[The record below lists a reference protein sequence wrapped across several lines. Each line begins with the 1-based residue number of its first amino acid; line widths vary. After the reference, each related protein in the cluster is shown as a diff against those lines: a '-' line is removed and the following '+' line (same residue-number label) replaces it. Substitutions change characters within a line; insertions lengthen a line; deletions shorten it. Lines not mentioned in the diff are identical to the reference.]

1 MTCVTC
7 KNRGDKELITENCFV
22 PLVFKFEVF
31 NVTAACPCMIKELG
45 REHTCIPGK
54 IFVSV
59 LVGMIKMCLEEN
71 GDSINQ

>member
-1 MTCVTC
+1 
-7 KNRGDKELITENCFV
+7 
-22 PLVFKFEVF
+22 
-31 NVTAACPCMIKELG
+31 MIKELG

-59 LVGMIKMCLEEN
+59 LVGMMMCLEEN